1 MREKIDIIIAEL
13 AEIKRGQQHNAVR
26 LQRVERKLIGDK
38 EYGDKGMIDTVNEH
52 QEYIQAQKV
61 ERAKVIGFAAA
72 AGASGG
78 GLFAWIKHLF
88 VG

>member
-1 MREKIDIIIAEL
+1 
-13 AEIKRGQQHNAVR
+13 
-26 LQRVERKLIGDK
+26 
-38 EYGDKGMIDTVNEH
+38 MIDTVNEH